1 MDDHNS
7 ALLELW
13 TNEYPSPLAA
23 RLPLFRSALKPNCLL
38 FIGINPSF
46 SERGAKTF
54 HANTTLDLAKDFQF
68 PPVGPIDLD
77 EHLALEREA
86 YAKHPY
92 FARFREIA
100 TILEL
105 DWDHLD
111 LLSIRETNQAAVRR
125 AIEDKNGNLIPFAE
139 AQLALVEGHLLNSSP
154 VAIVVANAFAS
165 RLLEKRLQPTFDV
178 ETGCHRLTLSNRSV
192 PVFLSSM
199 LTGQRA
205 LDTFSYQRLIWHL
218 QFALNRGR
226 ENPANA

>member
-23 RLPLFRSALKPNCLL
+23 RLPLFRSALKRNCLL

-77 EHLALEREA
+77 EHLALELEA
-86 YAKHPY
+86 HRNHPY

-100 TILEL
+100 SILKV

-125 AIEDKNGNLIPFAE
+125 AIEDKDGNLIPFAE
-139 AQLALVEGHLLNSSP
+139 AQLALTEAHLLNSSP
-154 VAIVVANAFAS
+154 IAVIVANAFAS
-165 RLLEKRLQPTFDV
+165 RLFEKRLQPTFDV
-178 ETGCHRLTLSNRSV
+178 ETGCHRLILVNRPV
-192 PVFLSSM
+192 PVFFSSM

-218 QFALNRGR
+218 QFVMKKDSAT
-226 ENPANA
+226 PSDA